1 MIDVTLGV
9 VLIESVF
16 SIGDIV
22 VIPVREMERG
32 RASEKMD
39 LSFFNNN
46 EDISTVISLVRFR
59 IESSRKDNEY

>member
-39 LSFFNNN
+39 LSLFNNN